1 MAKAGLQFSQKDEW
15 YTPKPIVDF
24 FGPFDYDPCTT
35 KRLAEY
41 FGIKN
46 FDTIKTDGLIPDW
59 RKYNKIWVNPPF
71 THKFEF
77 LSKAVWTA
85 KYSRISRV
93 FFLLPIETLTTKKF
107 HGIVGDQPYRLWL
120 PDGRIKFEDGR
131 GGGTSPAFGTVVL
144 EFGSRLVG
152 KEIINWSLYA

>member
-35 KRLAEY
+35 KRLAKN

-46 FDTIKTDGLIPDW
+46 YDTIKTDGLKADW
-59 RKYNKIWVNPPF
+59 KKYKKVWVNPPF
-71 THKFEF
+71 TRKFDF
-77 LSKAVWTA
+77 LNKAVETVMWNWDT
-85 KYSRISRV
+85 RV

-107 HGIVGDQPYRLWL
+107 HEIVGGQPYRLWL
-120 PDGRIKFEDGR
+120 PDGRIKFEDGH

-152 KEIINWSLYA
+152 KETINWSLYA